1 MQKKSLD
8 PIGVRFSP
16 GGSGFRNAPV
26 HVRGNAPSVRAG
38 EGMVKSGVLRIAAST
53 RFDPLTHVRGH
64 PMNGI
69 IYIVGLVVV
78 VVALL
83 SFFGLR

>member
-1 MQKKSLD
+1 MPDWSPAQ
-8 PIGVRFSP
+8 PGRFRLPLSAC
-16 GGSGFRNAPV
+16 NAPV

-38 EGMVKSGVLRIAAST
+38 EGMVKRSALRIASST
-53 RFDPLTHVRGH
+53 RFAPLTHVEGH